1 VQCKTDFTP
10 VWKRDK
16 PGSKN
21 VICERCITS
30 NQKRLLKS
38 EHTAKLK
45 TVFSKALQ
53 KEQEIERRVAT
64 GSPLSDMP
72 GIAAAVQPSRLHPAS
87 SSYHQQVTPTPSMP
101 QLTPQHNNS
110 AGAGGSS
117 ASPSSQLTGGQLTTS
132 QLQQHQQAL
141 LQAQAA
147 EQMRAMLAAQMAMPY
162 QMFGVQNKQAVELQ
176 RQYLLDMINPSRSWK
191 T

>member
-1 VQCKTDFTP
+1 MNRQLRVEC
-10 VWKRDK
+10 
-16 PGSKN
+16 
-21 VICERCITS
+21 VIAYNSNYDIMCIIS
-30 NQKRLLKS
+30 IIIIAYFISLNL
-38 EHTAKLK
+38 
-45 TVFSKALQ
+45 
-53 KEQEIERRVAT
+53 ERRVAA

-72 GIAAAVQPSRLHPAS
+72 GLASAVQPSRLQPSSAS
-87 SSYHQQVTPTPSMP
+87 HSQQATPTPSMP
-101 QLTPQHNNS
+101 QLTPQHTNS
-110 AGAGGSS
+110 AAAAAAATGGSS
-117 ASPSSQLTGGQLTTS
+117 ASPSSQLAAAAAGGQLTSS

>member
-1 VQCKTDFTP
+1 MGKFLYFQEVVKQLLSTEQKDVKFVFNPFSCVQCKTDFTP

-53 KEQEIERRVAT
+53 KEQEIGKHWINT
-64 GSPLSDMP
+64 G
-72 GIAAAVQPSRLHPAS
+72 
-87 SSYHQQVTPTPSMP
+87 
-101 QLTPQHNNS
+101 
-110 AGAGGSS
+110 
-117 ASPSSQLTGGQLTTS
+117 
-132 QLQQHQQAL
+132 
-141 LQAQAA
+141 
-147 EQMRAMLAAQMAMPY
+147 
-162 QMFGVQNKQAVELQ
+162 
-176 RQYLLDMINPSRSWK
+176 
-191 T
+191 